1 MLMLIMLTNF
11 LSYNVDTPTKLMK
24 PSQLIRYLPQTI
36 IWKKNIYKA
45 QLLKDQ
51 F

>member
-1 MLMLIMLTNF
+1 MLIMLTNF
-11 LSYNVDTPTKLMK
+11 LSYNVDTPTKLTK
-24 PSQLIRYLPQTI
+24 PSQLKRYLPQTI